1 MEALHTMQP
10 VADYAAP
17 SFVSAIIDNPATAA
31 ATAFD
36 ANCRDWKEDVGREG
50 DKEKEK
56 RCKFTAIWLQQY
68 TQSHNFQLGDLP
80 TLADLAETIEIQS
93 AYLKSVHWRRFIW
106 LSSSLWNE
114 EGEKERQLIVYDIGE
129 G

>member
-50 DKEKEK
+50 DKK
-56 RCKFTAIWLQQY
+56 RKNVASSQRYDFSSTH
-68 TQSHNFQLGDLP
+68 SHTTFNW
-80 TLADLAETIEIQS
+80 EICR
-93 AYLKSVHWRRFIW
+93 L
-106 LSSSLWNE
+106 
-114 EGEKERQLIVYDIGE
+114 
-129 G
+129 